1 MRPVGK
7 HYSSEGVHKIPNQ
20 SPMPAHKNDARMA
33 RISHLLDDKR
43 LESIQRQPG
52 VLAVLAFY
60 EGFAVKSIGSG
71 DFEQVAAAAE
81 DFLRTGEKI
90 ISDMKMGVLSQ
101 ITLEAGEKKCIVVP
115 YGDLFLCLLTKADVN
130 LGLVRLMIRHIQSMD
145 TAANDAGI

>member
-7 HYSSEGVHKIPNQ
+7 YYSAEGVHNIPNQ
-20 SPMPAHKNDARMA
+20 SSMPAHKKDSRVA

-43 LESIQRQPG
+43 LEGIQRQPG

-81 DFLRTGEKI
+81 DFLRSGEKI
-90 ISDMKMGVLSQ
+90 ISDMKMGALSQ

-115 YGDLFLCLLTKADVN
+115 YGDLFLCLLTSADVN

-145 TAANDAGI
+145 TAANNAGI

>member
-1 MRPVGK
+1 MRPAGQ
-7 HYSSEGVHKIPNQ
+7 HYATEGVHKIQ
-20 SPMPAHKNDARMA
+20 SQNPMPAHENDARAA
-33 RISHLLDDKR
+33 RISNLLDDKR
-43 LESIQRQPG
+43 LAGIQRQPG

-81 DFLRTGEKI
+81 DFLRSGEKI
-90 ISDMKMGVLSQ
+90 VSDMKMGGLSQ

-115 YGDLFLCLLTKADVN
+115 YGDLFLCLLTTADVN

-145 TAANDAGI
+145 TPESSAGI